1 VAASILDKIT
11 SMKRTKVKGS
21 GRKIGSENII
31 QRELREQ
38 LRMHLVNELN
48 AIQGR
53 IDELPLSDRYKV
65 AAMLFKLVVSPQSN
79 EMQSES
85 PIILVP
91 TIL

>member
-1 VAASILDKIT
+1 MAASILDKIT

-38 LRMHLVNELN
+38 LRLHLANELN

-65 AAMLFKLVVSPQSN
+65 AAMLFRLVISPQTN
-79 EMQSES
+79 EPMNE
-85 PIILVP
+85 PTIILVP
-91 TIL
+91 SNV

>member
-1 VAASILDKIT
+1 
-11 SMKRTKVKGS
+11 MKRTKVKGS

-38 LRMHLVNELN
+38 LRLHLVNELN

-65 AAMLFKLVVSPQSN
+65 ASMLFKLVISPQTN
-79 EMQSES
+79 EPMNE
-85 PIILVP
+85 PTIILVP
-91 TIL
+91 SNV

>member
-1 VAASILDKIT
+1 VAASIIDKNT

-38 LRMHLVNELN
+38 LRLHLVNELN

-65 AAMLFKLVVSPQSN
+65 AAMLFKLVISPQSN

>member
-1 VAASILDKIT
+1 VAASILDKFT
-11 SMKRTKVKGS
+11 SMKRTKIIGS

-38 LRMHLVNELN
+38 LRLHLVNELN

>member
-1 VAASILDKIT
+1 
-11 SMKRTKVKGS
+11 MKRTKVKGS
-21 GRKIGSENII
+21 GRKIGSENVIH
-31 QRELREQ
+31 RELREQ
-38 LRMHLVNELN
+38 LRLHLANELN

-65 AAMLFKLVVSPQSN
+65 AAMLFKLVISPQSN

-91 TIL
+91 SNV

>member
-1 VAASILDKIT
+1 MAASILDKFT
-11 SMKRTKVKGS
+11 SMKRTKIIGS

-38 LRMHLVNELN
+38 LRLHLVNELN

>member
-1 VAASILDKIT
+1 
-11 SMKRTKVKGS
+11 MKRTKIIGS

-38 LRMHLVNELN
+38 LRLHLVNELN
-48 AIQGR
+48 AIQSR